1 LGNTVPGYIVRG
13 VSAATCIRITT
24 VSLFASNAAAA
35 VSPPRLLKYRPQPVL
50 KLKAIYFR
58 ISRMLCGTGE
68 AFSPRI
74 LLKDSKKQ
82 DKYAGLLFCSCLVD
96 KWIRKNFKK
105 KMGLLSKIFGDTKKL
120 MTAKN

>member
-1 LGNTVPGYIVRG
+1 
-13 VSAATCIRITT
+13 
-24 VSLFASNAAAA
+24 
-35 VSPPRLLKYRPQPVL
+35 
-50 KLKAIYFR
+50 
-58 ISRMLCGTGE
+58 MLCGTGE
-68 AFSPRI
+68 EFSPRI

-120 MTAKN
+120 MTAKNKEKDKISLETLNILSAAGSQPERAETR